1 MPPNPKKRKR
11 RPRRKLTTME
21 LLRLLSDPITRD
33 QLLARRV
40 HPSELVRLIRNIS
53 KNLIENNIQVSPQDK
68 DRLYKHKN
76 LIRRLAAPK
85 LRNPRQLI
93 VMSGGFLH
101 AILPAV
107 VSIASYY
114 AGRLFNKKNNTIGV

>member
-11 RPRRKLTTME
+11 PRRRQKLSTME
-21 LLRLLSDPITRD
+21 LLRLLSDPITRH
-33 QLLARRV
+33 QLLSRRV

-53 KNLIENNIQVSPQDK
+53 KNLLENNIQVSPQDK
-68 DRLYKHKN
+68 DRLYKQKN

-85 LRNPRQLI
+85 LRNPRRLI

-107 VSIASYY
+107 VSIASHY
-114 AGRLFNKKNNTIGV
+114 AGQLFNKAIRV